1 MHLAPAAILSAAVT
15 ILAAM
20 LNIYILMLVGRMRGK
35 HEVAAPAVTGHPEF
49 ERAYRVQMNTIENM
63 VMFLPLLWIAT
74 IYFHSI
80 GWLAPL
86 LGLVWIVGRVLY
98 MTGYMA
104 EAGKRS
110 TGFLISG
117 VALIGL
123 LILSIIGVVMAWLA
137 VSAT

>member
-1 MHLAPAAILSAAVT
+1 MHLVPATILSAAVT
-15 ILAAM
+15 ILAVL
-20 LNIYILMLVGRMRGK
+20 LNFYILMMVGRMRGK
-35 HEVAAPAVTGHPEF
+35 HNIQAPAVTGNPEF
-49 ERAYRVQMNTIENM
+49 ERAYRVQMNTIENI

-74 IYFHSI
+74 IFFNGI
-80 GWLAPL
+80 GWLAPAF
-86 LGLVWIVGRVLY
+86 GLVWLVGRILY

-123 LILSIIGVVMAWLA
+123 LVLALIGVVTAWMATGAL
-137 VSAT
+137 